1 MSPRIPIGRV
11 APRVLIAAAAL
22 LTIVAVPLG
31 AQRGAGAGQGGR
43 GTAQATPPTPQASAP
58 IDVTGYW
65 VSIIVDEW
73 RFRVTPQK
81 GDINYLPLN
90 NEARQ
95 MANAWDPAKDE
106 AEGKP
111 CKAYGAVGVMQ
122 RPGRIHVTWDNPT
135 TLKIEADAGTQTR
148 VLHFGAAP
156 ADKGQPSWQ
165 GYSVA
170 AWELP
175 GGRGRRGAP
184 SLGAADNLPD
194 RPAGLGSLKVVT
206 TNMLPGYIRKN
217 GVPYSGNAVLTEYFN
232 RLTGQQN
239 DSYIALTA
247 MVDDPTYL
255 TGQFIRT
262 YTFKKLPDATG
273 WEPTPC
279 WNR

>member
-1 MSPRIPIGRV
+1 MSPRIPKGRV
-11 APRVLIAAAAL
+11 APRVLIAA
-22 LTIVAVPLG
+22 VAVLTMVPVG
-31 AQRGAGAGQGGR
+31 AQRGQAAGQGGR
-43 GTAQATPPTPQASAP
+43 GGAPGAAPPTPQASAP

-81 GDINYLPLN
+81 GDIGYLPLN

-95 MANAWDPAKDE
+95 LANAWDPARDE
-106 AEGKP
+106 AEGKL

-135 TLKIEADAGTQTR
+135 TLKVEADAGTQTR
-148 VLHFGAAP
+148 LLHFGAAP
-156 ADKGQPSWQ
+156 ADRGPSSWQ

-170 AWELP
+170 EWEMP
-175 GGRGRRGAP
+175 GSRGRRGAP
-184 SLGAADNLPD
+184 SLGAADNLPN

-217 GVPYSGNAVLTEYFN
+217 GVPYSGSAVLTEYFN
-232 RLTGQQN
+232 RLTGQQD
-239 DSYIALTA
+239 DSYLALTA

-262 YTFKKLPDATG
+262 YSFKKLPGANG
-273 WEPTPC
+273 WDPTPC

>member
-1 MSPRIPIGRV
+1 MSPRIPKGRV
-11 APRVLIAAAAL
+11 APRVLMAAAAL
-22 LTIVAVPLG
+22 LTVMTTSIG
-31 AQRGAGAGQGGR
+31 AQRGPGQGGR
-43 GTAQATPPTPQASAP
+43 GAAGAAPPTPQASAP
-58 IDVTGYW
+58 IDITGYW
-65 VSIIVDEW
+65 VSMIVDEW

-217 GVPYSGNAVLTEYFN
+217 GVPYSKRGADRVLQSADGSAERLVSRADRHGRRPDIPDGTIHQDVHVQEATRRDGLGTNALLE
-232 RLTGQQN
+232 
-239 DSYIALTA
+239 
-247 MVDDPTYL
+247 
-255 TGQFIRT
+255 
-262 YTFKKLPDATG
+262 
-273 WEPTPC
+273 
-279 WNR
+279 

>member
-1 MSPRIPIGRV
+1 MSSRIPKGRV
-11 APRVLIAAAAL
+11 APRVLIAVATL
-22 LTIVAVPLG
+22 LAIVPAIG
-31 AQRGAGAGQGGR
+31 AQPGAGQGGR
-43 GTAQATPPTPQASAP
+43 GGAQGAAPPTPQAAAP

-81 GDINYLPLN
+81 GDIQYLPLN
-90 NEARQ
+90 SEARQ
-95 MANAWDPAKDE
+95 VANGWDPAKDE
-106 AEGKP
+106 AEGKQ

-122 RPGRIHVTWDNPT
+122 RPGRIHVTWDNST
-135 TLKIEADAGTQTR
+135 TLKVEADAGTQTR

-170 AWELP
+170 EWQLP

-184 SLGAADNLPD
+184 SLGSADNLPD
-194 RPAGLGSLKVVT
+194 RPAGMGSLRVVT

-217 GVPYSGNAVLTEYFN
+217 GVPYSGNAVLSEYFN

-239 DSYIALTA
+239 DSYLALTA

-262 YTFKKLPDATG
+262 YSFKKLPDATG

>member
-1 MSPRIPIGRV
+1 MSMKRPMGRV
-11 APRVLIAAAAL
+11 ASRFLTAAAAL
-22 LTIVAVPLG
+22 LTTVPALSTMTAAQGRG
-31 AQRGAGAGQGGR
+31 AQPA
-43 GTAQATPPTPQASAP
+43 PQAVAP
-58 IDVTGYW
+58 IDLTGYW
-65 VSIIVDEW
+65 VSLIVDEW

-81 GDINYLPLN
+81 GDIPYLPLN

-95 MANAWDPAKDE
+95 IASAWDPAKDE

-122 RPGRIHVTWDNPT
+122 RPGRIHITWDNPT
-135 TLKIEADAGTQTR
+135 TLRLEADAGTQTR
-148 VLHFGAAP
+148 LLHFGAAA

-165 GYSVA
+165 GYSA
-170 AWELP
+170 AEWQVP

-184 SLGAADNLPD
+184 SPGPSGNQAD

-255 TGQFIRT
+255 TGPFIRT

>member
-1 MSPRIPIGRV
+1 MSPRTVTERV
-11 APRVLIAAAAL
+11 AQRVVIAAAAL
-22 LTIVAVPLG
+22 LTIAAPIR
-31 AQRGAGAGQGGR
+31 AQRGAGQGGR
-43 GTAQATPPTPQASAP
+43 GGQPAAPVTPQAAAP
-58 IDVTGYW
+58 IDLTGYW

-81 GDINYLPLN
+81 GDIPYLPLN

-95 MANAWDPAKDE
+95 IANAWDPAKDE
-106 AEGKP
+106 AESKQ

-122 RPGRIHVTWDNPT
+122 RPGRLHITWDNPT

-148 VLHFGAAP
+148 LLHFGAAP

-165 GYSVA
+165 GYSA
-170 AWELP
+170 AEWLMP

-184 SLGAADNLPD
+184 SLGPADNLTN
-194 RPAGLGSLKVVT
+194 RPAGVGSLKVVT

-217 GVPYSGNAVLTEYFN
+217 GVPYSGNAILTEYFN
-232 RLTGQQN
+232 RLTGQEN

-247 MVDDPTYL
+247 MVDDPAYL

-262 YTFKKLPDATG
+262 YTFKRLPDATG